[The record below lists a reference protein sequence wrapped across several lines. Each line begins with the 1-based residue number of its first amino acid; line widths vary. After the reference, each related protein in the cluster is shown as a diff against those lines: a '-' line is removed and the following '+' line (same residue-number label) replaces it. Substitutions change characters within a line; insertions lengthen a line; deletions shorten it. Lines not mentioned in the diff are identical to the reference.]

1 MVKTAFFQLKILW
14 KTINYLRPI
23 FQTIWRCS
31 DSWTTL
37 TLLPDQ
43 TESGPRSTQIT
54 EYWRYWLRTMLGDF
68 RSDCRGES
76 GRMLQLHRAAFSSTL
91 VLEIGCDFLLFR
103 LRSHVEKFSELW
115 DEHRDTFLLECGSW
129 EPADLSVDMPSRI
142 LEVASYW
149 ASTQHS
155 QIHIFPC
162 SEFQKRRNITLC
174 SAPWHSELL
183 NVRPEPKNSAIQS
196 LDSAIQYTIDMWNVL
211 AVFLLYGDTRLSLF
225 VESLIVFEYATA
237 TAPK

>member
-1 MVKTAFFQLKILW
+1 MWTLTRKILRLFALVLRQSENFFDDKFPTGKFWPKILWFSMVKTAFFQLKILW

-68 RSDCRGES
+68 RSDCRAES

-103 LRSHVEKFSELW
+103 LRPHVEKFSELW

-129 EPADLSVDMPSRI
+129 EPADLSVDICP
-142 LEVASYW
+142 V
-149 ASTQHS
+149 
-155 QIHIFPC
+155 
-162 SEFQKRRNITLC
+162 EF
-174 SAPWHSELL
+174 
-183 NVRPEPKNSAIQS
+183 
-196 LDSAIQYTIDMWNVL
+196 
-211 AVFLLYGDTRLSLF
+211 
-225 VESLIVFEYATA
+225 
-237 TAPK
+237 